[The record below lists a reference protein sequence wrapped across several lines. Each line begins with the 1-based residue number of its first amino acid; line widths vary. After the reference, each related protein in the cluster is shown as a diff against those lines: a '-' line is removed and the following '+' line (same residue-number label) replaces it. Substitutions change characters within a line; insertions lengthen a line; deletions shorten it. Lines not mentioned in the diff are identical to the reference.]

1 MRALKPARRRR
12 RGRVSLRVA
21 CGSLAAFWAANASA
35 DVPDA
40 DSLIAGLARDPPA
53 TVAFAEARFSALLLA
68 PIIVS
73 GELAYPAPASLDRIV
88 TAPYRERTSIRG
100 DSVTVAREGERA
112 RTFALRR
119 APELRGLL
127 TGFGALLA
135 GDAAAIENDFEV
147 GISGSADAWRLELT
161 PRDDAVKRRL
171 TSLVA
176 SGPGDTSGDLRCLVI
191 RSAQDGNAQEGAT
204 VMLLGA
210 AAADGIAADATLAS
224 LLDRCGAE

>member
-1 MRALKPARRRR
+1 M
-12 RGRVSLRVA
+12 
-21 CGSLAAFWAANASA
+21 
-35 DVPDA
+35 
-40 DSLIAGLARDPPA
+40 
-53 TVAFAEARFSALLLA
+53 FAEARFSALLLA
-68 PIIVS
+68 PIVVS
-73 GELAYPAPASLDRIV
+73 GELAYPAPSSLDRIV

-135 GDAAAIENDFEV
+135 GDAAAIKNDFDV
-147 GISGSADAWRLELT
+147 SVSGSAEAWRLELT
-161 PRDDAVKRRL
+161 PRDETVKGRL

-176 SGPGDTSGDLRCLVI
+176 SGAGGDLRCLVVFNA
-191 RSAQDGNAQEGAT
+191 REGNPQDGGAQGGAT

-210 AAADGIAADATLAS
+210 AAADGLAADATLAS
-224 LLDRCGAE
+224 LLGRCGAE